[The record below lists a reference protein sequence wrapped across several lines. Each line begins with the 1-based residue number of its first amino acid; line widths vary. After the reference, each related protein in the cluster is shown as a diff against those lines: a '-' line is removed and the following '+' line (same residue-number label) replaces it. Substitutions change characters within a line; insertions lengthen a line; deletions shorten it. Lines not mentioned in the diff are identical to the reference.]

1 MSGKKNPSVR
11 DFVEASGRGTLNDG
25 PVFCGTGEQVADMME
40 EWFSKGCDGF
50 VLSAT
55 AVPGTYEEIVR
66 LVIPHLQKRGLVRK
80 AYGGGTLRGN
90 LGLRRPRAG
99 DWKGGSR

>member
-1 MSGKKNPSVR
+1 M
-11 DFVEASGRGTLNDG
+11 
-25 PVFCGTGEQVADMME
+25 
-40 EWFSKGCDGF
+40 
-50 VLSAT
+50 LSAT

-80 AYGGGTLRGN
+80 EYGGGGTLRGN

-99 DWKGGSR
+99 DWKANSR